1 MDVAPGSRADWA
13 GLEANDIIR
22 EINRQKVDSVDEWNA
37 LVGEMDEETTLMLT
51 ILRNGR
57 TYFVTLGG

>member
-13 GLEANDIIR
+13 GLEVNDIIR
-22 EINRQKVDSVDEWNA
+22 EINREKVDSVDEWNA

-57 TYFVTLGG
+57 TYFVTLGS

>member
-1 MDVAPGSRADWA
+1 
-13 GLEANDIIR
+13 LEANDIIR